1 MGFKY
6 IMLEVE
12 MGEHT
17 SKMVPIIFPDF
28 MIHQDL
34 AKSIQKILKQTHK
47 MESKV
52 FSAGDISYVGSDC
65 LVCTGRSET
74 LEINANTEDTGTI
87 RMYEYF
93 HGIKEKG

>member
-17 SKMVPIIFPDF
+17 SKMIPIIFPDF

-34 AKSIQKILKQTHK
+34 VKSVQKILKQTHK

-52 FSAGDISYVGSDC
+52 FSAGDIQFEDPICEGGGKTLKIDSDDDD
-65 LVCTGRSET
+65 EKI
-74 LEINANTEDTGTI
+74 INTYD
-87 RMYEYF
+87 YL
-93 HGIKEKG
+93 HGMCFRG